1 MELRIED
8 ILQKALALEGSDIF
22 IIPGSRISVKSN
34 GRIFPIEEDAQKVTP
49 AMTEQLLRQI
59 YAREKRDIDPLLKNG
74 DEDFSFSIPGENG
87 GRFRCSAYKQRNS
100 LAAVLR
106 VVSFT
111 LPDSETMHIP
121 KAVMDLYQTKNGM
134 ILVTGPAGSG
144 KSTTLAC
151 LIDRINRELNDHII
165 TLEDPI
171 EFIHSHKK
179 SLVSQRE
186 ISHDTESYAMALR
199 AALRQTPNVILLGE
213 MRDFETIE
221 TAMTA
226 AETGQLL
233 LSTLHTVGAAKT
245 IDRIVGVFPAAQ
257 QAQVR
262 IQLSMVLRAVVSQQ
276 LLPTVDGDLEPA
288 FEIMIVTPAIQNMVR
303 EGKTQQLDNAIYS
316 GEKLGMQ
323 TMDSDIERLYR
334 AGRIAKETA
343 LFYAVNRESM
353 AMKLR

>member
-1 MELRIED
+1 MELQLEE
-8 ILQKALALEGSDIF
+8 ILKKALTQEGSDIF
-22 IIPGSRISVKSN
+22 VIPGSQISIKSN
-34 GRIFPIEEDAQKVTP
+34 GRIVPIMEEKMTP
-49 AMTEQLLRQI
+49 AMSEQLIGQI
-59 YAREKRDIDPLLKNG
+59 YEREKRDIEPLIKSG
-74 DEDFSFSIPGENG
+74 DEDFSFSVPGA

-106 VVSFT
+106 VVTFE

-151 LIDRINRELNDHII
+151 LIDRINRELNGHII

-186 ISHDTESYAMALR
+186 ITNQPHTNPTALR
-199 AALRQTPNVILLGE
+199 PALRQTPNVILLGE

-257 QAQVR
+257 QTQVR
-262 IQLSMVLRAVVSQQ
+262 VQLSMVLRAVVSQQ

-288 FEIMIVTPAIQNMVR
+288 FEIMIVNPAIQNMIR
-303 EGKTQQLDNAIYS
+303 EGKTQQLDNVIYS
-316 GEKLGMQ
+316 GAAVGMQ

-334 AGRIAKETA
+334 RGMVSKETA
-343 LFYAVNRESM
+343 LFYAVNRENM

>member
-1 MELRIED
+1 MERRIED
-8 ILQKALALEGSDIF
+8 ILKKALELEGSDVF
-22 IIPGSRISVKSN
+22 LIPGSQICIKNN
-34 GRIFPIEEDAQKVTP
+34 GRIYPIGEERMTP
-49 AMTEQLLRQI
+49 AMTQELIRQI
-59 YAREKRDIDPLLKNG
+59 YEREERDIESLCKSG
-74 DEDFSFSIPGENG
+74 DEDFSFSIPGV

-106 VVSFT
+106 VVRFG
-111 LPDSETMHIP
+111 LPDSGEMHIP
-121 KAVMDLYQTKNGM
+121 QAVMDLYRTKNGM

-171 EFIHSHKK
+171 EFIHSHQK

-186 ISHDTESYAMALR
+186 ISHDTQSYAMALR

-257 QAQVR
+257 QTQVR

-276 LLPTVDGDLEPA
+276 LLPTVEGGLEPA
-288 FEIMIVTPAIQNMVR
+288 FEIMIANPAIQNMIR

-316 GEKLGMQ
+316 GAAAGMQ

-334 AGRIAKETA
+334 KGRISKETA

-353 AMKLR
+353 TLKLR

>member
-1 MELRIED
+1 MELQIEE
-8 ILQKALALEGSDIF
+8 ILKKALEQEGSDVF
-22 IIPGSRISVKSN
+22 LIPGSQICIKNS
-34 GRIFPIEEDAQKVTP
+34 GRIFPIVEERITP
-49 AMTEQLLRQI
+49 AIAEQLIRQI
-59 YAREKRDIDPLLKNG
+59 YEREKRDIEPLLQSG
-74 DEDFSFSIPGENG
+74 DEDFSFSIPSV

-106 VVSFT
+106 VVRFG
-111 LPDSETMHIP
+111 LPDSEEMHIP
-121 KAVMDLYQTKNGM
+121 KVVMDLYQTKNGM

-151 LIDRINRELNDHII
+151 LIDRINQELNDHII

-186 ISHDTESYAMALR
+186 ISHDTQSYAMALR

-262 IQLSMVLRAVVSQQ
+262 VQLSMVLRAVVSQQ
-276 LLPTVDGDLEPA
+276 LLPTIGGSLEPA
-288 FEIMIVTPAIQNMVR
+288 FEIMIVNPAIQNMIR

-316 GEKLGMQ
+316 GAPAGMQ

-334 AGRIAKETA
+334 AGQITKETA